1 MMWND
6 KCRKKADAYF
16 YFTNI
21 DRDDSLKPYIIL
33 LWQYNDSVEQI

>member
-1 MMWND
+1 MNHDVKWQVS
-6 KCRKKADAYF
+6 KES